1 MQNTTLYIIYALIF
15 VVVLMLVEGIYLLI
29 SDTSKD
35 ERIANKRMAMIN
47 DSPDDAPVL
56 LLMQKYE
63 GSRLNKAIASFL
75 PNLKRK
81 LWAADI
87 NLTVIGFFR
96 LVALFSTVLTI
107 IFRFG
112 LGAELWAAILG
123 GMLLGVGAPYA
134 YLSAKASKRQRMFS
148 DQLCPA
154 IDLVCRSLQAG
165 HPAVVALEM
174 VSREMPDPI
183 GTEFGIAM
191 DQTNYGMDRNVA
203 LSKIAERF
211 PDADLRFFV
220 SALEIQRSTGANLVE
235 ILQNLT
241 KVIRDR
247 KGMRKKV
254 KAMSAEGRFT
264 AMIVG
269 ALPFAVATVLAAL
282 NPGYYT
288 ENAGDPLQTI
298 LLVVPSFLYV
308 IGMIWLWRMVNIKI

>member
-15 VVVLMLVEGIYLLI
+15 VVVVMLVEGLYLLI
-29 SDTSKD
+29 SDTSKN
-35 ERIANKRMAMIN
+35 ERIANKRMAMMAN
-47 DSPDDAPVL
+47 SPDDAPVL

-63 GSRLNKAIASFL
+63 GNALNKLFASFL

-81 LWAADI
+81 LWAADV
-87 NLTVIGFFR
+87 NLTVLGYFQ
-96 LVALFSTVLTI
+96 LTI
-107 IFRFG
+107 FIAVLFTVAFKVLAG
-112 LGAELWAAILG
+112 LPFIAAIPAGLVLG
-123 GMLLGVGAPYA
+123 LAGPFLF
-134 YLSAKASKRQRMFS
+134 LSLKAARRQKQFS

-191 DQTNYGMDRNVA
+191 DQTNYGMDRNQA
-203 LSKIAERF
+203 LMKVIERF
-211 PDADLRFFV
+211 PDPDLRFFV

-247 KGMRKKV
+247 KGMRQKV

-264 AMIVG
+264 AMVVG
-269 ALPFAVATVLAAL
+269 ILPIGLAMVLALL

-288 ENAGDPLQTI
+288 DNGSDPLQI
-298 LLVVPSFLYV
+298 VLLIIPVILYV
-308 IGMIWLWRMVNIKI
+308 IGMVWLWRMVNIKI

>member
-1 MQNTTLYIIYALIF
+1 MQNTTLYIVYALLF
-15 VVVLMLVEGIYLLI
+15 VVVVMLVEGIYLLV
-29 SDTSKD
+29 SDTNKD

-47 DSPDDAPVL
+47 NSPDDAPVL
-56 LLMQKYE
+56 LLMQKIE
-63 GSRLNKAIASFL
+63 GSRLNRSIASIL

-81 LWAADI
+81 LWAADVK
-87 NLTVIGFFR
+87 LTVLGFFR
-96 LVALFSTVLTI
+96 LTLVLSIALAALFNLVLGFDLI
-107 IFRFG
+107 VAIPQ
-112 LGAELWAAILG
+112 AILIG
-123 GMLLGVGAPYA
+123 FGAPYS
-134 YLSAKASKRQRMFS
+134 YLTAKAAKRQRIFS

-203 LSKIAERF
+203 LSKIIDRF

-241 KVIRDR
+241 QVIRNR

-269 ALPFAVATVLAAL
+269 GLPFAVAAVLAGL

-298 LLVVPSFLYV
+298 LLVVPSILYV
-308 IGMIWLWRMVNIKI
+308 IGMTWLWRMVNIKI

>member
-15 VVVLMLVEGIYLLI
+15 VVVVMLVEGIYMLI
-29 SDTSKD
+29 SDTAKD

-47 DSPDDAPVL
+47 NSPDDAPVL

-63 GSRLNKAIASFL
+63 GSRFNKSISSFL

-81 LWAADI
+81 LWAADV
-87 NLTVIGFFR
+87 NLTVLGFFR
-96 LVALFSTVLTI
+96 LT
-107 IFRFG
+107 
-112 LGAELWAAILG
+112 GAIAILLAFILR
-123 GMLLGVGAPYA
+123 MGVGLDLFMAIPLAVFLGFALPYVF
-134 YLSAKASKRQRMFS
+134 LSIKASKRQQLFS

-191 DQTNYGMDRNVA
+191 DQTNYGMDRNQA
-203 LSKIAERF
+203 LSKIIERF

-235 ILQNLT
+235 ILQNLS

-269 ALPFAVATVLAAL
+269 ALPFGVAFTLAGL
-282 NPGYYT
+282 NPGYYS
-288 ENAGDPLQTI
+288 ENASDPLQVI
-298 LLVVPSFLYV
+298 LLVIPAFLYV